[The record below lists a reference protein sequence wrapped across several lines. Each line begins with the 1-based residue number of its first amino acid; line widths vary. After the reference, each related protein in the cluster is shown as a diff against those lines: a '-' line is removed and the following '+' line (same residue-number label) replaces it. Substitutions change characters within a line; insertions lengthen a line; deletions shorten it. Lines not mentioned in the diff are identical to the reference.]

1 MSVYMGIDWSVKK
14 HDVAFIN
21 EAGSIIARLTIP
33 HQASGF
39 EKLNKTR
46 EQLDVATADCL
57 VGLETAHN
65 LLIDYLWGQGYE
77 QVYVIPPSVVKSSR
91 GRYGN
96 RQVRTDER
104 DARLLAD
111 LLRTD
116 LARLQPWH
124 PDSLQTRKIQAKVSL
139 IHHMTKRI
147 RRVTERLRAVLLRYY
162 PGALAL
168 FDGLQSQI
176 TVAFIAQYNT
186 PQAAQAI
193 SYEQFVAFARLHR
206 YPKRWLPKQYAQLQK
221 VQPEASLDT
230 VAVYQEEGRML
241 ANDLLGL
248 LQTIRR
254 LRRELKALF
263 QDHPDQH
270 IFASLP
276 GAGDL
281 LAPSLLAKFGDDRA
295 RFPTAGSVQALAG
308 TCPVTDQSGQK
319 RIVKF
324 RRACDIEFRQIVQ
337 QWARCSLRQSAWANA
352 YWLEVRNRCHGDND
366 AYRRLANRWLA
377 ICWKLWQTREVY
389 DEAYHLK
396 QRRLRRKPKR

>member
-1 MSVYMGIDWSVKK
+1 M
-14 HDVAFIN
+14 
-21 EAGSIIARLTIP
+21 
-33 HQASGF
+33 
-39 EKLNKTR
+39 
-46 EQLDVATADCL
+46 
-57 VGLETAHN
+57 
-65 LLIDYLWGQGYE
+65 
-77 QVYVIPPSVVKSSR
+77 
-91 GRYGN
+91 
-96 RQVRTDER
+96 
-104 DARLLAD
+104 
-111 LLRTD
+111 
-116 LARLQPWH
+116 
-124 PDSLQTRKIQAKVSL
+124 
-139 IHHMTKRI
+139 
-147 RRVTERLRAVLLRYY
+147 
-162 PGALAL
+162 
-168 FDGLQSQI
+168 
-176 TVAFIAQYNT
+176 
-186 PQAAQAI
+186 
-193 SYEQFVAFARLHR
+193 
-206 YPKRWLPKQYAQLQK
+206 
-221 VQPEASLDT
+221 QPEASLGT
-230 VAVYQEEGRML
+230 VAVYQEEGQML

-248 LQTIRR
+248 LQTMRR
-254 LRRELKALF
+254 LKRELTALF